1 MRAAKNK
8 NGGGGGDLNLVNI
21 NRQSRAL
28 LLSRFFTVGIVTVAA
43 FAVVA
48 TEASAQT
55 PVGVVTGVD
64 GAAAIQRGA
73 NSLTPRVGTQLVQ
86 GDRLTTGADGH
97 LEGTLSD
104 NSQFELAEASSM
116 ALDQVTVAAGGA
128 RIGTRLTLALGAL
141 RTAVSSS
148 VVGVPN
154 FEVHTPNAVVAVRGT
169 KWNTRYQEST
179 GRPGFPSCKRFTD
192 VEVYEGTV
200 EVSSATN
207 PAGQHQSV
215 TEGYETTVACDA
227 PPLES
232 DRWGLLEQRY
242 WRLPRRIT
250 GFDGRAT
257 GRFVG
262 ATAGN
267 SETTAGRRSGA
278 ALSHETNC
286 KEPFGGA
293 ICTWYAS
300 DA

>member
-1 MRAAKNK
+1 MCAPRNK
-8 NGGGGGDLNLVNI
+8 SVGGGGDLNLVNI
-21 NRQSRAL
+21 NRQSKAL
-28 LLSRFFTVGIVTVAA
+28 LLSRLIALGIVTLAA
-43 FAVVA
+43 FAIVA
-48 TEASAQT
+48 SDASAQT
-55 PVGVVTGVD
+55 PVGVVTAIAGT
-64 GAAAIQRGA
+64 AAIQRGA
-73 NSLTPRVGTQLVQ
+73 NSLTPRVGTQLDQ

-116 ALDQVTVAAGGA
+116 ALDQMTVGAGGG

-148 VVGVPN
+148 VGGVPN

-207 PAGQHQSV
+207 PAAQRQSV

-232 DRWGLLEQRY
+232 GPLGITGNSGIGGFRGVSPGSMGAPPAGSLEQ
-242 WRLPRRIT
+242 PPVIPKPPP
-250 GFDGRAT
+250 D
-257 GRFVG
+257 
-262 ATAGN
+262 
-267 SETTAGRRSGA
+267 
-278 ALSHETNC
+278 
-286 KEPFGGA
+286 GGA
-293 ICTWYAS
+293 GPR
-300 DA
+300 

>member
-1 MRAAKNK
+1 M
-8 NGGGGGDLNLVNI
+8 GGGGGDLNLVNI
-21 NRQSRAL
+21 NRQSKAL
-28 LLSRFFTVGIVTVAA
+28 FLSRLLAFGIVTFGA
-43 FAVVA
+43 FAIVA
-48 TEASAQT
+48 TDASAQT

-64 GAAAIQRGA
+64 GGAAIQRGA
-73 NSLTPRVGTQLVQ
+73 NSLTPRVGTQLDQ

-116 ALDQVTVAAGGA
+116 ALDQVTVGAGGA

-148 VVGVPN
+148 VGGVPN

-232 DRWGLLEQRY
+232 GPLGITGNGGIGGFRGVSPGSMGAPPAGSLEQ
-242 WRLPRRIT
+242 PPVIPKPPP
-250 GFDGRAT
+250 DG
-257 GRFVG
+257 
-262 ATAGN
+262 
-267 SETTAGRRSGA
+267 GA
-278 ALSHETNC
+278 A
-286 KEPFGGA
+286 PR
-293 ICTWYAS
+293 
-300 DA
+300 

>member
-1 MRAAKNK
+1 MCAPQKQERRRR
-8 NGGGGGDLNLVNI
+8 DLNLVNI
-21 NRQSRAL
+21 NRQSKAL
-28 LLSRFFTVGIVTVAA
+28 LLSRFLAVVIVTVAA
-43 FAVVA
+43 FAIVA
-48 TEASAQT
+48 GDAAAQA

-64 GAAAIQRGA
+64 GSAAIQRGA
-73 NSLTPRVGTQLVQ
+73 NFLTPRVGTQLDQ

-148 VVGVPN
+148 VGGVPN

-207 PAGQHQSV
+207 PAAQHQSV

-227 PPLES
+227 PPLGS
-232 DRWGLLEQRY
+232 GPLGITGNGGIGGFRGVSPGSMGAPPAGSLEQ
-242 WRLPRRIT
+242 PPVIPKPPP
-250 GFDGRAT
+250 D
-257 GRFVG
+257 
-262 ATAGN
+262 
-267 SETTAGRRSGA
+267 
-278 ALSHETNC
+278 
-286 KEPFGGA
+286 GGA
-293 ICTWYAS
+293 GPR
-300 DA
+300 